1 MDPSHAFLRKKY
13 TFQSKTQKMI
23 SVGVEKF
30 LNLSEL
36 VERVLLLLDP
46 SSALNL
52 FQSGLVEKKV
62 LKESLSS
69 KVWKQ
74 LVLRCSFGEA
84 WRIEMED
91 VRRMGQILKQ
101 LDLEDYT
108 SYILPLLDTICQK
121 FTYSGLGSRIEI
133 TCSCLKG
140 AHSLQLDGFLLLE
153 EVEAV
158 FGTTL
163 QNINTL
169 KAHFVLGPLLSALS
183 SRITRQTEA
192 VSKIYI
198 YHLILEDTE
207 SVRTL
212 SNLSK
217 AEEFHVVRVF
227 ARELEVE
234 GWELLARVLE
244 TRPGTVV
251 RFDTTKKSLDRGK
264 REDIKA
270 VWDNVGQYFMICEPV
285 SDERRASMLLDKR
298 ADSWTTLLE
307 ILDMTKAQFIEK
319 FTD

>member
-1 MDPSHAFLRKKY
+1 MS
-13 TFQSKTQKMI
+13 
-23 SVGVEKF
+23 SVGMEF
-30 LNLSEL
+30 LNVPEL

-46 SSALNL
+46 SSTLSF
-52 FQSGLVEKKV
+52 FQTGLVKKEV
-62 LKESLSS
+62 LRESLSS

-91 VRRMGQILKQ
+91 VRRMGKILKQ

-108 SYILPLLDTICQK
+108 SHILPLLDTICQK
-121 FTYSGLGSRIEI
+121 FASSGLGSRIEMN
-133 TCSCLKG
+133 CSCSMGSHALKP
-140 AHSLQLDGFLLLE
+140 DGFLLLE

-163 QNINTL
+163 QNIHQFRSYITEL
-169 KAHFVLGPLLSALS
+169 LGGPLLSALS
-183 SRITRQTEA
+183 SRISRQTEA

-198 YHLILEDTE
+198 DHLILEDTE
-207 SVRTL
+207 SVKTL

-217 AEEFHVVRVF
+217 TEEFHVVRVF

>member
-1 MDPSHAFLRKKY
+1 MLFVEKN

-84 WRIEMED
+84 RRIEMED
-91 VRRMGQILKQ
+91 VRRMGQILKL
-101 LDLEDYT
+101 LDLEDYTTT

-121 FTYSGLGSRIEI
+121 FASSGLGSRIEMN
-133 TCSCLKG
+133 CSCSMGSHALKP
-140 AHSLQLDGFLLLE
+140 DGFLLLE

-158 FGTTL
+158 FRTTL
-163 QNINTL
+163 QNIHQFRSYITEL
-169 KAHFVLGPLLSALS
+169 LGGPLLSALS
-183 SRITRQTEA
+183 SRISRQTEA

-198 YHLILEDTE
+198 DHLILEDTE
-207 SVRTL
+207 SIRTL

-217 AEEFHVVRVF
+217 AEEFRVLGVC

-244 TRPGTVV
+244 KGPGTVGH
-251 RFDTTKKSLDRGK
+251 FIATKKSLDRGR
-264 REDIKA
+264 REDIRI
-270 VWDNVGQYFMICEPV
+270 VWDNVGQDFMICEPV
-285 SDERRASMLLDKR
+285 SDERRARTVLGKP
-298 ADSWTTLLE
+298 ADSWTKLLE
-307 ILDMTKAQFIEK
+307 ILDMTTAQFIEK

>member
-1 MDPSHAFLRKKY
+1 M
-13 TFQSKTQKMI
+13 
-23 SVGVEKF
+23 EF
-30 LNLSEL
+30 LNVPEL

-46 SSALNL
+46 SSTLSF
-52 FQSGLVEKKV
+52 FQTGLVKKEV
-62 LKESLSS
+62 LRESLSS

-84 WRIEMED
+84 WQIEMED
-91 VRRMGQILKQ
+91 VRRMGKILKQ

-108 SYILPLLDTICQK
+108 SHILPLLDTICQK
-121 FTYSGLGSRIEI
+121 FASSGLGSRIEMN
-133 TCSCLKG
+133 CSCSMGSHALKP
-140 AHSLQLDGFLLLE
+140 DGFLLLE

-163 QNINTL
+163 QNIHQFRSYITEL
-169 KAHFVLGPLLSALS
+169 LGGPLLSALS
-183 SRITRQTEA
+183 SRISRQTEA

-198 YHLILEDTE
+198 DHLILEDTE
-207 SVRTL
+207 SVKTL